1 MSFYYKNSREK
12 ILNKEDIDKAIK
24 ENNALVD
31 FKDYKELADKY
42 VDINKKAESVMTIY
56 KNRTNKERGMSNK
69 EAKENTGYIVQSMKR
84 TNVNIDREYKEL
96 FQTILTTPYK
106 CSDFEYDEIRKLF
119 MEDVHNHK
127 LPQIGIMLFQDE
139 QVFEYGFYEEAITGG
154 FTYKG
159 KWFNTT
165 EMKKLFEEKNF
176 PLKIDVS
183 INRDYYQIS
192 FYTFNHTF

>member
-12 ILNKEDIDKAIK
+12 ILKKEDIDKAII

-56 KNRTNKERGMSNK
+56 KNRINKERGMSNK
-69 EAKENTGYIVQSMKR
+69 EAKENTGYIIQSMKR

-119 MEDVHNHK
+119 MEDLNNHK
-127 LPQIGIMLFQDE
+127 LPKMNISSIKKE
-139 QVFEYGFYEEAITGG
+139 EVFDYDFYEKAITDG
-154 FTYKG
+154 FDING
-159 KWFNTT
+159 KHFNTT
-165 EMKKLFEEKNF
+165 EMKKMFEEKQL
-176 PLKIDVS
+176 PLKVDVS
-183 INRDYYQIS
+183 VSRDFYQIS
-192 FYTFNHTF
+192 FYTFKHTF